1 MDIKELISFYEMKGD
16 KQIVFLLKKL
26 IMEYEIDNQI
36 DKDPDYF
43 LVEDS
48 DTDSECSMTD
58 IVKEDLQLLILYYK
72 DY

>member
-58 IVKEDLQLLILYYK
+58 IVKEDIDTL
-72 DY
+72 